1 MLNLKVA
8 MVLYGAIH
16 LVQGFFLIIVPD
28 RVVDLS
34 GFGGVAGFEPYFL
47 ALLGST
53 FIAAAVWFI
62 ISGLD
67 LLKNIAG
74 VKFAIMWSVI
84 LLVVQL
90 YTVANGTVTFGD
102 TWVGIV
108 ETAIFAVAF
117 LVFYPYRNTDSS

>member
-8 MVLYGAIH
+8 MVFYGAIH
-16 LVQGFFLIIVPD
+16 LVQGFFLIIDPD
-28 RVVDLS
+28 GVVELS
-34 GFGGVAGFEPYFL
+34 GFEGVADSERYFL
-47 ALLGST
+47 ALLGSA

-67 LLKNIAG
+67 PLQNITG
-74 VKFAIMWSVI
+74 VKFAILWSVI

-90 YTVANGTVTFGD
+90 YTINRVPAITFGD
-102 TWVGIV
+102 TWIGIT

-117 LVFYPYRNTDSS
+117 LVFYPYRQR